1 MSSTV
6 YQGLQSC
13 FDTRLVQQRSLC
25 LRLVSPKKQENP
37 TEDPDMESP
46 PRKCSDNHTGP
57 EELGSFSSITSL
69 TDTQQEKSNY
79 IHPPLPLRRSSSLLS
94 EKSLELCTENLG
106 CETGSNITEN
116 NYFPSPLP
124 SPSACSHQS
133 EVNKSWGE
141 RRKAKS
147 NMNRRDKC
155 GTFPPPLSSIAGGAC
170 IHVKPHRE
178 EGRLVLKAI
187 TSPSPCAY
195 FQAERSEGRLR
206 LRLLNRSS
214 SLTARTEADE
224 EEEKEHHE
232 DQDSKE
238 VVEKQE
244 MGDMGYL
251 ETSRNVEVVNGV
263 ESCGGEIGIGKIQRP
278 INIRCN
284 EGEHGNKGML
294 SWEPFWVASS

>member
-1 MSSTV
+1 MSSLV
-6 YQGLQSC
+6 CQGLQSC
-13 FDTRLVQQRSLC
+13 FETRLVEQRSLC

-37 TEDPDMESP
+37 IEDPDMESP

-57 EELGSFSSITSL
+57 EEVGSFSTITSL

-79 IHPPLPLRRSSSLLS
+79 FHPTLPFRRSSSLLS

-124 SPSACSHQS
+124 SPSASSHQS
-133 EVNKSWGE
+133 EVNKSWEE

-155 GTFPPPLSSIAGGAC
+155 GTFPPPLTSIAGEAC

-187 TSPSPCAY
+187 TSPSPRAY

-206 LRLLNRSS
+206 LRLLNRSC
-214 SLTARTEADE
+214 SLTAHSEADE

-238 VVEKQE
+238 IVEKEE
-244 MGDMGYL
+244 MGDMGHL
-251 ETSRNVEVVNGV
+251 DRSRNVEVVNGV
-263 ESCGGEIGIGKIQRP
+263 ESCGGEIEIGKIQRP

-284 EGEHGNKGML
+284 EGEHGNMKNM
-294 SWEPFWVASS
+294 EIFFI